1 MLRHVSTIVLVLAAL
16 AAPTLLAASGPRA
29 DLADRPAAQRAF
41 GATHATAGAPTALWA
56 AEGAI
61 IDPNGVTTTGTC
73 QLDSCGDIGG
83 VTDPNGLTAPAPR
96 HPAASAPTA
105 LWAAQGSISDPN
117 GVTTTGTCQPGT
129 CGDEGAITDPDGLT
143 ATAPEPSCSL
153 DLFLVW
159 LRSLL
164 SL

>member
-1 MLRHVSTIVLVLAAL
+1 MLRPVSTIALVLVLLAL

-29 DLADRPAAQRAF
+29 DLADRPAGQRAF
-41 GATHATAGAPTALWA
+41 GATHPAAGAPTALWA

-61 IDPNGVTTTGTC
+61 SDPNGVTTTAAC
-73 QLDSCGDIGG
+73 ELDSCGDIGG
-83 VTDPNGLTAPAPR
+83 VTDPDGLTAAAQY

-105 LWAAQGSISDPN
+105 LWAAEGGAIDPN
-117 GVTTTGTCQPGT
+117 
-129 CGDEGAITDPDGLT
+129 GLT
-143 ATAPEPSCSL
+143 ATAPEPPGSL